1 MKNVFAPIERLV
13 AALTDKSRRER
24 TVVLVLAAYTAV
36 WTLYGTLS
44 KASQDIHTDMAEM
57 VAWSRELALG
67 YPKHPPFG
75 AWLAR
80 AWFTVFPM
88 DDWAF
93 YLLAMTV
100 AAVALWIAWR
110 AAGDYLDGER
120 RVLALAALMLVPF
133 FNFHALKYNANT
145 VLVPLWAATTW
156 CFLRSYERR
165 SAGWAAL
172 AGLFAAGAMLG
183 KYWSIFLLA
192 GLAIAA
198 LLDSRRAI
206 YFRSAAPWVTI
217 AVGAVALAPH
227 VIWLFSSDFAPIR
240 YARIVHATNE
250 GGALNNA
257 VTYVTHSF
265 AYIALAVLLLLGVIR
280 PGRKAALDILR
291 PAAPERRL
299 AAACLSLPFLLPIL
313 LPLLEDINI
322 TSLWSMSAW
331 TLLPVMLLSS
341 PLVAIH
347 RPAMLTVIA
356 VAIVLPPVM
365 VAAAPAIALAI
376 HRGGGEQPLE
386 PAAAH
391 SSLLAGPILYEWQ
404 KVTGRPLRIVGGD
417 AALAFGVAFY
427 LPGRPSA
434 FPSFRSDTVHWPDQQ
449 RLRRDGVALVCAAK
463 EPDCLGSVGGQGLAG
478 KQTDI
483 TVARTF
489 RGVTGA
495 SKTYSIVIVP
505 PAP

>member
-1 MKNVFAPIERLV
+1 MKTIFAPIERLL
-13 AALTDKSRRER
+13 AALTDASRRER
-24 TVVLVLAAYTAV
+24 TVIFVLAAYTAV

-80 AWFTVFPM
+80 AWFTIFPT
-88 DDWAF
+88 DDWSF

-100 AAVALWIAWR
+100 AAVGLWIAWR

-120 RVLALAALMLVPF
+120 RVLALAALTLVPF

-145 VLVPLWAATTW
+145 VLIPLWAGTTW

-192 GLAIAA
+192 GLVLAA
-198 LLDSRRAI
+198 LLDSRRAA
-206 YFRSAAPWVTI
+206 YFRSAAPWMTI
-217 AVGAVALAPH
+217 AVGAAALAPH
-227 VIWLFSSDFAPIR
+227 VIWLFGADFAPIR
-240 YARIVHATNE
+240 YAQVVHAAND
-250 GGALNNA
+250 GGALHNA
-257 VTYVTHSF
+257 VSYVTRSF
-265 AYIALAVLLLLGVIR
+265 AYIALAMLLLLGVIR
-280 PGRKAALDILR
+280 PGRKAALDILW
-291 PAAPERRL
+291 PATPERRL
-299 AAACLSLPFLLPIL
+299 VVACLLLPFLLPIL
-313 LPLLEDINI
+313 LPLLDDINV

-356 VAIVLPPVM
+356 VAIILPPVM
-365 VAAAPAIALAI
+365 VAAAPTIARTI
-376 HRGGGEQPLE
+376 HRGGGEPLE

-391 SSLLAGPILYEWQ
+391 SSLLAGPILHEWQ
-404 KVTGRPLRIVGGD
+404 KVTGKPLRIVGGD
-417 AALAFGVAFY
+417 EALAFGVAFY
-427 LPGRPSA
+427 LPSRPSA
-434 FPSFRSDTVHWPDQQ
+434 FAGFRLDMVPWLNQE
-449 RLRRDGVALVCAAK
+449 RLRREGAAVICAAK
-463 EPDCLGSVGGQGLAG
+463 EPGCLGRAASLGLVG

-489 RGVTGA
+489 QSVTGRPA
-495 SKTYSIVIVP
+495 TYSIVIVP